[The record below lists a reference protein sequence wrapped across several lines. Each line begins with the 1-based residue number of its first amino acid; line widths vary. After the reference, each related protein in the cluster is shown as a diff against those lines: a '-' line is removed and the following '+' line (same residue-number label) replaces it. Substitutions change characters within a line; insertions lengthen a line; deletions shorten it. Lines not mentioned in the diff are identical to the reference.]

1 MILEFEKPVAEIET
15 KLAELRRDLP
25 NAPEIARLEARV
37 ERARR
42 ELFARLTPIQRTQIA
57 RHPERPHFGDYVR
70 LLVEDFTPMA
80 GDRVFGED
88 AAIVGG
94 PGRWQGRAVMLIGH
108 EKGRD
113 TAGRVAHNFGMARPE
128 GYRKA
133 VRLIELA
140 GRMALP
146 VVTLVDTAGAF
157 PGIDAEER
165 GQAEAIARATQA
177 CLAVPVPFVSV
188 IVGEGGSGGAIAIAA
203 ANTVLMLE
211 HAVYSVISPEGGASI
226 LFKTRD
232 KAAEMAAAFKLT
244 APDLLAMGLI
254 DGIVAEPLGGAHR
267 DHGAAAAAVGEA
279 VAGALARMDGMP
291 GTELREARRVKFM
304 AMGG

>member
-1 MILEFEKPVAEIET
+1 MMLDFEKPVAEIET
-15 KLAELRRDLP
+15 RLAELRRDMP
-25 NAPEIARLEARV
+25 NAPEISRLEGRV
-37 ERARR
+37 ERTRR
-42 ELFARLTPIQRTQIA
+42 ELFAKLTPIQRTQIA
-57 RHPERPHFGDYVR
+57 RHPDRPHFDDYVAA
-70 LLVEDFTPMA
+70 LVSDFTPLS
-80 GDRVFGED
+80 GDRAFGED

-94 PGRWQGRAVMLIGH
+94 PGHWRGRPVMLIGH

-133 VRLIELA
+133 ARLMELA
-140 GRMALP
+140 GRMGLP
-146 VVTLVDTAGAF
+146 IVTLVDTAGAF

-165 GQAEAIARATQA
+165 GQAEAIARATQM

-203 ANTVLMLE
+203 ANTVLMME

-244 APDLLAMGLI
+244 APDLLDLGLI
-254 DGIVAEPLGGAHR
+254 DGIVPEPLGGAHR
-267 DHGAAAAAVGEA
+267 DPDKAVSAVGDA
-279 VAGALARMDGMP
+279 VTGALARMHGVDGVA
-291 GTELREARRVKFM
+291 LRERRRTKFA

>member
-146 VVTLVDTAGAF
+146 VLTLVDTAGAF

>member
-291 GTELREARRVKFM
+291 GTELREVRRVKFM

>member
-1 MILEFEKPVAEIET
+1 MMLDFEKPVAEIET
-15 KLAELRRDLP
+15 RLAELRRDMP
-25 NAPEIARLEARV
+25 NAPEISRLEGRV
-37 ERARR
+37 ERTRR
-42 ELFARLTPIQRTQIA
+42 ELFAKLTPIQRTQIA
-57 RHPERPHFGDYVR
+57 RHPDRPHFDDYVAA
-70 LLVEDFTPMA
+70 LVSDFTPLS
-80 GDRVFGED
+80 GDRAFGED

-94 PGRWQGRAVMLIGH
+94 PGHWRGRPVMLIGH

-113 TAGRVAHNFGMARPE
+113 TAGRLAHNFGMARPE

-133 VRLIELA
+133 ARLMELA
-140 GRMALP
+140 GRMGLP
-146 VVTLVDTAGAF
+146 IVTLVDTAGAF

-165 GQAEAIARATQA
+165 GQAEAIARATQM

-203 ANTVLMLE
+203 ANTVLMME

-244 APDLLAMGLI
+244 APDLLDLGLI
-254 DGIVAEPLGGAHR
+254 DGIVPEPLGGAHR
-267 DHGAAAAAVGEA
+267 DPDKAVSAVGDA
-279 VAGALARMDGMP
+279 VTGALARMHGVDGVA
-291 GTELREARRVKFM
+291 LRERRRTKFA

>member
-1 MILEFEKPVAEIET
+1 MILDFEKPVAEIET
-15 KLAELRRDLP
+15 RLAELKRDLP

-42 ELFARLTPIQRTQIA
+42 ELFGRLTPIQRTQIA
-57 RHPERPHFGDYVR
+57 RHPERPHFEDYVR
-70 LLVEDFTPMA
+70 LLVEDFTPLS
-80 GDRVFGED
+80 GDRRFGED

-94 PGRWQGRAVMLIGH
+94 PGRWRGRPVMLIGH

-133 VRLIELA
+133 SRLIELA
-140 GRMALP
+140 GRMGIP
-146 VVTLVDTAGAF
+146 IVTLVDTPGAF

-165 GQAEAIARATQA
+165 GQAEAIARATQS

-203 ANTVLMLE
+203 ANAVLMLE

-232 KAAEMAAAFKLT
+232 KAADMAAAFKLT
-244 APDLLAMGLI
+244 APDLLGLGLI
-254 DGIVAEPLGGAHR
+254 DGIVPEPLGGAHR
-267 DHGAAAAAVGEA
+267 DHATTAAAVGDA
-279 VAGALARMDGMP
+279 VAGALALMAGATGM
-291 GTELREARRVKFM
+291 ELREARRAKFA